1 MFSNIALQF
10 LTAIYHYSEPR
21 GVATSARRSVSIIQ
35 LALKAPMALIFLIE
49 NVMKLVISTYTEI
62 NFFSNFHLTKD
73 SLVQQYSKRLEN
85 TKIYKI
91 INRSLLKF

>member
-1 MFSNIALQF
+1 
-10 LTAIYHYSEPR
+10 
-21 GVATSARRSVSIIQ
+21 
-35 LALKAPMALIFLIE
+35 MALIFLIE

-85 TKIYKI
+85 AKIYK
-91 INRSLLKF
+91 